1 MPTALLRL
9 IEETLNTLLNNYY
22 KKYGNASFRRIIFTS
37 WLIVTA
43 FFGFQL
49 PKLQADFEFE
59 KFFPNN
65 DPDIVFYEKH
75 LETFDY
81 DNDYIVIVLEDDST
95 IFQQDFLQ
103 ACNELAGELRAV
115 PSILNV
121 VNPVEMQ
128 QLVKSPI
135 GNASYALFHVDEV
148 EKYHSDS
155 ARVFSHPLYNTFF
168 SMDGKSLI
176 LQLSHDHLNDPV
188 ASQELVA
195 QIQTI
200 ANNHHFDNVR
210 LIGKL
215 IAQEEFVGYIQRD
228 FLKYIG
234 LALLVGFI
242 ALVLIFRS
250 IQTALMPYLISITS
264 LVWLLGI
271 MSLMNQPITI
281 LGSLIPPV
289 ILFVSSSDAIHL
301 INAYQKNLG
310 EKKSRLIQSVHQ
322 VIFPTMLTSVTT
334 AIGFFSLIAIDTVP
348 IRSLGIFCGI
358 GVLAAFVITFVFG
371 PLILRGSLRTVKAG
385 TLYKNIPIIILRNW
399 KAVAL
404 GNLLIVSL
412 STYGMSLLKVD
423 ALLLDDLPEDSNVQQ
438 DFAFMDAQMGGS
450 KPWEIAYWPADSTSS
465 IWDEQ
470 VMMEAAKIDD
480 YLQSQYPMVRLWSP
494 VTFVKYGNQMIQGG
508 LNEAFQYPNSNDYQ
522 KAIRAV
528 KGFTLRG
535 DAPKL
540 IAENQQYARMT
551 GFIPEYGSSETIR
564 RNNELLDFLASNIDQ
579 KIIQYQLT
587 GTTFLIDKSHELLSF
602 NLMKG
607 LLIAIGMIGVILGL
621 YFRSFKLLIISLL
634 PNIIPLLITA
644 GYMGFMDI
652 SLKLTTSIIFTVAFG
667 IAVDDTIH
675 FIASYRQQKHRTKI
689 YRMIATFKSSG
700 RAIITTTLIILA
712 GFALFLTSSFG
723 ATYYLGLFLTL
734 SLSTALLIDLT
745 LLPLLLHF
753 SSNNQPSEELTKHE

>member
-1 MPTALLRL
+1 M
-9 IEETLNTLLNNYY
+9 
-22 KKYGNASFRRIIFTS
+22 
-37 WLIVTA
+37 WLIVTS
-43 FFGFQL
+43 FFAYQL
-49 PKLQADFEFE
+49 PNLQADFEFE
-59 KFFPNN
+59 KFFPT
-65 DPDIVFYEKH
+65 DDSDIVFYEKH

-81 DNDYIVIVLEDDST
+81 DNDYIVIALEDDSS
-95 IFQQDFLQ
+95 IFQQDFLK
-103 ACNELAGELRAV
+103 ACIRLASELRSV

-121 VNPVEMQ
+121 INPVEMQ
-128 QLVKSPI
+128 QLVKSPM
-135 GNASYALFHVDEV
+135 GNAWYALFNVDKV
-148 EKYHSDS
+148 EKYKSDS
-155 ARVFSHPLYNTFF
+155 ARVFGHPLYSTFLAK
-168 SMDGKSLI
+168 DGKALI
-176 LQLSHDHLNDPV
+176 LQVSHEHLNDPI
-188 ASQELVA
+188 ASKELVT
-195 QIQTI
+195 QIQSI
-200 ANNHHFDNVR
+200 SSSYQFDKVR

-228 FLKYIG
+228 FLLYIG
-234 LALLVGFI
+234 LALLISFI
-242 ALVLIFRS
+242 ALALIFRS
-250 IQTALMPYLISITS
+250 LRTALMPYLISITS
-264 LVWLLGI
+264 LIWLLGI
-271 MSLMNQPITI
+271 MSLLHQPITI

-289 ILFVSSSDAIHL
+289 ILFVSSSDAIHM
-301 INAYQKNLG
+301 INAFQKTQG
-310 EKKSRLIQSVHQ
+310 EKNSRLIQSVNQ

-334 AIGFFSLIAIDTVP
+334 AIGFFSLLAIDTAP
-348 IRSLGIFCGI
+348 IRSLGIFCGV
-358 GVLAAFVITFVFG
+358 GVLAAFAITFVFG
-371 PLILRGSLRTVKAG
+371 PLMLPSNLRTAITGKFHKK
-385 TLYKNIPIIILRNW
+385 LPILLLRNW
-399 KAVAL
+399 KAVATV
-404 GNLLIVSL
+404 NVMVVLLSC
-412 STYGMSLLKVD
+412 YGVSLLKVD
-423 ALLLDDLPEDSNVQQ
+423 ALLLDDLPEDSNVLQ
-438 DFAFMDAQMGGS
+438 DFAFMDDQMGGS
-450 KPWEIAYWPADSTSS
+450 KPWEIAYWPADSNTS

-470 VMMEAAKIDD
+470 VMMEASKVDN
-480 YLQSQYPMVRLWSP
+480 YLQTQYPMERLWSP
-494 VTFVKYGNQMIQGG
+494 VTFVKYGNQMIKGG
-508 LNEAFQYPNSNDYQ
+508 LNEAFKFPESKDYQ

-551 GFIPEYGSSETIR
+551 GFIPEFGSFETIR

-621 YFRSFKLLIISLL
+621 YFKSFNLLIISLL

-652 SLKLTTSIIFTVAFG
+652 SVKLTTSIIFTVAFG

-700 RAIITTTLIILA
+700 RGIITTTLIILA
-712 GFALFLTSSFG
+712 GFSLFLTSSFG

-753 SSNNQPSEELTKHE
+753 SSNNQPTAELDKHE